1 MSFCDRTRHCAPKT
15 SSTPGRMRVRIA
27 RKSKTRSA
35 RTKTPEPVARFYSN
49 ENFPLLTVVK
59 LRELGH
65 EVATALEAGNANQR
79 VADEAVLAYAISGN
93 RAVLTINRKHFI
105 ALHHRV
111 AAHCGIV
118 VCSLDADF
126 AGQAS
131 RIHEAVSL
139 HADLAGMLIRV
150 NRPDRGVGEES

>member
-1 MSFCDRTRHCAPKT
+1 M
-15 SSTPGRMRVRIA
+15 
-27 RKSKTRSA
+27 
-35 RTKTPEPVARFYSN
+35 ARFYSN
-49 ENFPLLTVVK
+49 ENFPLLTVMK

-105 ALHHRV
+105 ALHHRMP
-111 AAHCGIV
+111 AHCGIV

-126 AGQAS
+126 AVALSPYPNSPFTCRITSKAS
-131 RIHEAVSL
+131 AT
-139 HADLAGMLIRV
+139 
-150 NRPDRGVGEES
+150 

>member
-1 MSFCDRTRHCAPKT
+1 M
-15 SSTPGRMRVRIA
+15 
-27 RKSKTRSA
+27 
-35 RTKTPEPVARFYSN
+35 ARFYSN

-65 EVATALEAGNANQR
+65 EVVTALEAGNANQR
-79 VADEAVLAYAISGN
+79 IADEAVLAYAISGN
-93 RAVLTINRKHFI
+93 RAVLTINRKHFV

-126 AGQAS
+126 AGQAN
-131 RIHEAVSL
+131 RIHEAVSF
-139 HADLAGMLIRV
+139 HADLIGMLIRV
-150 NRPDRGVGEES
+150 NRPNRGSGEES

>member
-1 MSFCDRTRHCAPKT
+1 M
-15 SSTPGRMRVRIA
+15 
-27 RKSKTRSA
+27 
-35 RTKTPEPVARFYSN
+35 ARFYSN

-65 EVATALEAGNANQR
+65 EVVTALEAGNANQR
-79 VADEAVLAYAISGN
+79 VSDDDVLACAVSGG

-105 ALHHRV
+105 ALHHRTP
-111 AAHCGIV
+111 AHCGIV

-131 RIHEAVSL
+131 RIHEAVSR
-139 HADLAGMLIRV
+139 HTDLTGFLIRV
-150 NRPDRGVGEES
+150 NRPHHEVRGDDDS

>member
-1 MSFCDRTRHCAPKT
+1 M
-15 SSTPGRMRVRIA
+15 
-27 RKSKTRSA
+27 
-35 RTKTPEPVARFYSN
+35 ARFYSN

-65 EVATALEAGNANQR
+65 EVVTALEAGNANQR
-79 VADEAVLAYAISGN
+79 IADEAALAYAISGD
-93 RAVLTINRKHFI
+93 RAVLTINRKHFV

-118 VCSLDADF
+118 VCSVNADL
-126 AGQAS
+126 AGQAN

-139 HADLAGMLIRV
+139 HADLTGMLIRV
-150 NRPDRGVGEES
+150 NRPNRGGGEES